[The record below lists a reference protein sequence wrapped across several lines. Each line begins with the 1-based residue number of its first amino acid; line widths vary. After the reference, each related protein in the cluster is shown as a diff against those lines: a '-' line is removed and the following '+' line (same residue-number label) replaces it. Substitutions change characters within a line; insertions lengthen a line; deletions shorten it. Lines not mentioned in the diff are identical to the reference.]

1 MIYFSNNIDAV
12 ARQRIVAVFVFK
24 SGDVQL
30 EMRHSN
36 QVPECPVCITLA
48 RPTEIAGRYL
58 FF

>member
-1 MIYFSNNIDAV
+1 MIYYSNNIDAV
-12 ARQRIVAVFVFK
+12 ARQRIVAVSVFK

-36 QVPECPVCITLA
+36 QVSGCPVCITLA
-48 RPTEIAGRYL
+48 RQTEIAGKYL